1 MRKGHCLDELLVAN
15 LIALNKK
22 QEMTTAEEVHS
33 TKKKLWGFE
42 IDTAGINSIGLC
54 QIVYAKKRKK

>member
-33 TKKKLWGFE
+33 TKKNFE
-42 IDTAGINSIGLC
+42 AS
-54 QIVYAKKRKK
+54 K